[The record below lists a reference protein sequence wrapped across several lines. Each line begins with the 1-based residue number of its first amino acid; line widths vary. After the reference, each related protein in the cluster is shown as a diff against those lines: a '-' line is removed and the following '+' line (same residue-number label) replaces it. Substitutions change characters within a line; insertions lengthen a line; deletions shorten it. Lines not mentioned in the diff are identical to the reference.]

1 MSKIKIK
8 IIEVLSYQICTVLES
23 DLKEK
28 SRIQNFLKNIFVH
41 TAHLKVFFFKSI
53 KHPRPERS
61 ADLKYVPHLP

>member
-8 IIEVLSYQICTVLES
+8 IIEALSYQSGGDKICTVLES

-41 TAHLKVFFFKSI
+41 TAHL
-53 KHPRPERS
+53 
-61 ADLKYVPHLP
+61 